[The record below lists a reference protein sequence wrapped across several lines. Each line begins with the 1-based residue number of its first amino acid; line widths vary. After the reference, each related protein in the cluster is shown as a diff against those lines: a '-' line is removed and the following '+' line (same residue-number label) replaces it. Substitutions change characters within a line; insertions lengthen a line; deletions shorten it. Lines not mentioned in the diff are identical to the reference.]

1 MGHGGRHVSRRA
13 HRRRRAD
20 VVRAHGAAGR
30 TATPRS
36 SATSDLPS
44 VAVLPFTTI
53 GEGDRYFADGITE
66 AVTTELGRVA
76 GLRVIASSSTFA
88 YRDKTGFRDIARD
101 LGVGLVVRGAVQRA
115 AGMVRID
122 VSLVDTRNDTALW
135 SERYSR
141 ELTNILTVQDDISRQ
156 IATTLAK
163 TFGADHR
170 RRRRHSPRR
179 IPTRTT
185 PICAASGTSRD
196 AHPPRRTWPI
206 GAKSGWR
213 QSRSSNG
220 RWLGSQLRAGARG
233 ARQRVHAAVFLRV
246 H

>member
-1 MGHGGRHVSRRA
+1 MEIEDALRGNARTAADTAIVDPPRPRA
-13 HRRRRAD
+13 RLPWAMA
-20 VVRAHGAAGR
+20 VVTSLAALIAVGALTWYVGTAPPFG

-66 AVTTELGRVA
+66 AVTTELGRVG

-88 YRDKTGFRDIARD
+88 YRDRTAIRDIARD
-101 LGVGLVVRGAVQRA
+101 LGVELVVRGAVQRA

-122 VSLVDTRNDTALW
+122 VSLVDTRDDTALW

-141 ELTNILTVQDDISRQ
+141 ELTDVLTVQDDISRQ

-163 TFGADHR
+163 TFGAEPR
-170 RRRRHSPRR
+170 RRRRRSPRR
-179 IPTRTT
+179 IPTPTT
-185 PICAASGTSRD
+185 PICAVSGTSKD

-206 GAKSGWR
+206 GATSG
-213 QSRSSNG
+213 
-220 RWLGSQLRAGARG
+220 
-233 ARQRVHAAVFLRV
+233 
-246 H
+246 